1 MKFKPNPLKGIM
13 NLSPVAERLSEIL
26 PENIED
32 LNIPFAA
39 GVVNRKLEFVM
50 VDKGPLVPALCASMA
65 IPVVF
70 QPVKIEGL
78 PYGPFV
84 DGGLKD
90 RVGFRDWTESPYS
103 KNEHL
108 KLVHIIDKSSKL
120 SASDQIETNIEQN
133 VKVVESPKSGEFF
146 FKLKFFEKQFEESRL
161 RIKEEIQS
169 LYS

>member
-1 MKFKPNPLKGIM
+1 MSKVLWEQARALAGALYAAGFSNEQIVEELTRKAPIKLMKFKPNPLKGIM

-70 QPVKIEGL
+70 QPVKIEGAS
-78 PYGPFV
+78 YGPFV

-90 RVGFRDWTESPYS
+90 RVGFRDWTGPILQE
-103 KNEHL
+103 
-108 KLVHIIDKSSKL
+108 
-120 SASDQIETNIEQN
+120 
-133 VKVVESPKSGEFF
+133 
-146 FKLKFFEKQFEESRL
+146 
-161 RIKEEIQS
+161 
-169 LYS
+169 